1 MGSTLTVPAQLF
13 GAGTPLS
20 NKVSKLRSHLIEQ
33 MGSEGAFA
41 RVYDYVSREE
51 SGEQQAGE
59 REQILA
65 FMAEH
70 GQRELLPLVHTLL
83 YLEEALGAR

>member
-1 MGSTLTVPAQLF
+1 
-13 GAGTPLS
+13 
-20 NKVSKLRSHLIEQ
+20 

-41 RVYDYVSREE
+41 HVYDYVSREE

>member
-1 MGSTLTVPAQLF
+1 MGAAVRAQ
-13 GAGTPLS
+13 S
-20 NKVSKLRSHLIEQ
+20 
-33 MGSEGAFA
+33 AFD

-51 SGEQQAGE
+51 NGAQQSGE
-59 REQILA
+59 REAILA

-83 YLEEALGAR
+83 YLEDALGTR